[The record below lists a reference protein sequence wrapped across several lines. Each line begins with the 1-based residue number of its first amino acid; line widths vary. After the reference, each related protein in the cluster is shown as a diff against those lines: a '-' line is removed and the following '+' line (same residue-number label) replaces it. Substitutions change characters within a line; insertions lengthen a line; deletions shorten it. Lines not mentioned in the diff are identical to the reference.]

1 VPTSPADLGPRR
13 SSPYEDKCDMHGVV
27 TKSSPWS
34 VEETVSRFESEIAC
48 RGLRLF
54 AVIDHSAAAAAHG
67 LELRDTKLVV
77 FGNPL
82 TGTPA
87 MQANPLVALDL
98 PLKAHVWANADQ
110 TNVSYLSP
118 SELAWRYELSAELA
132 RGLTGIETVTD
143 AVLNRT

>member
-1 VPTSPADLGPRR
+1 
-13 SSPYEDKCDMHGVV
+13 MHGVV
-27 TKSSPWS
+27 TKSSPWW
-34 VEETVSRFESEIAC
+34 VDETVSWLESEIAR

-54 AVIDHSAAAAAHG
+54 AVIDHSAEADAHG

-87 MQANPLVALDL
+87 MQANPLVAVDL
-98 PLKAHVWANADQ
+98 PLKALVWGNADQ
-110 TNVSYLSP
+110 TNISYLSP
-118 SELAWRYELSAELA
+118 SELASRYELSAELA

-143 AVLNRT
+143 GVLTRS

>member
-1 VPTSPADLGPRR
+1 
-13 SSPYEDKCDMHGVV
+13 
-27 TKSSPWS
+27 
-34 VEETVSRFESEIAC
+34 VSRLGSEIAR

-54 AVIDHSAAAAAHG
+54 AVIDQSAEAAAHG

-87 MQANPLVALDL
+87 MQANP
-98 PLKAHVWANADQ
+98 Q
-110 TNVSYLSP
+110 
-118 SELAWRYELSAELA
+118 ELASRYELSAGLA
-132 RGLTGIETVTD
+132 RGLTGVETVTD

>member
-1 VPTSPADLGPRR
+1 MRYAWRSHEVDSVVGRR
-13 SSPYEDKCDMHGVV
+13 D
-27 TKSSPWS
+27 
-34 VEETVSRFESEIAC
+34 VSRFESETAR
-48 RGLRLF
+48 RGRLF
-54 AVIDHSAAAAAHG
+54 AVIDHSAESAAHG

-77 FGNPL
+77 VGNPL

-87 MQANPLVALDL
+87 TEANPLMALDL
-98 PLKAHVWANADQ
+98 PLKALVWANADQ

-118 SELAWRYELSAELA
+118 SQLASRYELSAELA